1 MCTVID
7 YESIILDSNQVKQS
21 MRSSIND
28 FSSSI
33 CGNIWLPSYE
43 CAQFVASRCSTV
55 RSIIEVWGEGAA
67 LEEVLESA
75 WNNHKSVISPIFP
88 RRSESE
94 LWMNSWR
101 VHFRRYGRSGKS
113 GLDYE
118 GKKEL
123 LKVFTPLLHSLNG
136 KVDLINAVHHLVYLE
151 DWCDYHTIRNAVV
164 AADKAA
170 RNFARV
176 ETQEKQYP
184 ITPDEL
190 ESAISF
196 SPHRA
201 MLGRIIAEGPSIQ
214 VQFDL
219 KKRPFLGTTTMNA
232 VAAHLTAVA
241 ALIEPEDL
249 VLDPFCGTCGLLVAA
264 AHLGAEVVGS
274 DIDEDSLFPSKAK
287 NASKNG
293 RFKRKDGTLQFDR
306 TPADNFRFYGFP
318 HLLVDLFAADVTDW
332 LHFFDTADE
341 DTNKTLIKK
350 YKMVN
355 IFSIR
360 ALYDKSI
367 CHFHQFD
374 AIICDPPF
382 GIREKMPA
390 TTTVETSSSNELLP
404 LEQQVASLDVLLRVA
419 ALRLRPACCPIPASE
434 DGAELS
440 SHGKAGR
447 LVFWLPTV
455 AHVQPQEVIKAIET
469 LIKVNTAPSFPA
481 GLPLRVVRVGPE
493 ELNDNLW
500 RWLCVLERVESS
512 ISEQCNSQ

>member
-1 MCTVID
+1 
-7 YESIILDSNQVKQS
+7 
-21 MRSSIND
+21 
-28 FSSSI
+28 
-33 CGNIWLPSYE
+33 
-43 CAQFVASRCSTV
+43 
-55 RSIIEVWGEGAA
+55 
-67 LEEVLESA
+67 
-75 WNNHKSVISPIFP
+75 
-88 RRSESE
+88 
-94 LWMNSWR
+94 
-101 VHFRRYGRSGKS
+101 
-113 GLDYE
+113 
-118 GKKEL
+118 
-123 LKVFTPLLHSLNG
+123 
-136 KVDLINAVHHLVYLE
+136 
-151 DWCDYHTIRNAVV
+151 
-164 AADKAA
+164 
-170 RNFARV
+170 
-176 ETQEKQYP
+176 
-184 ITPDEL
+184 
-190 ESAISF
+190 
-196 SPHRA
+196 

-350 YKMVN
+350 YKM
-355 IFSIR
+355 
-360 ALYDKSI
+360 
-367 CHFHQFD
+367 FD

-404 LEQQVASLDVLLRVA
+404 LEQQTCLL
-419 ALRLRPACCPIPASE
+419 S
-434 DGAELS
+434 
-440 SHGKAGR
+440 
-447 LVFWLPTV
+447 
-455 AHVQPQEVIKAIET
+455 
-469 LIKVNTAPSFPA
+469 NPS
-481 GLPLRVVRVGPE
+481 
-493 ELNDNLW
+493 
-500 RWLCVLERVESS
+500 
-512 ISEQCNSQ
+512 